1 MINDIQKASI
11 WKRFAAA
18 LLDFI
23 LIATIAVGMAALISL
38 ITGYDKAN
46 DRLSEIY
53 AEYEEKYGIDRTKSI
68 DSLTEEEMKRYE
80 EADKAISQDEE
91 AIKAYSRVINLT
103 LVITSLG
110 IFSGVMIGEFVIPLI
125 LKNGQTVGKKS
136 FRHRR
141 NDDRRHKNIKK
152 PWRSLS
158 APCSGNT
165 R

>member
-38 ITGYDKAN
+38 ITGYDRAN
-46 DRLSEIY
+46 DRLNEIY
-53 AEYEEKYGIDRTKSI
+53 AEYEEKYDIDRTKSV

-80 EADKAISQDEE
+80 EADRAISQDEE
-91 AIKAYSRVINLT
+91 AISAYSLVMNLT

-110 IFSGVMIGEFVIPLI
+110 ILSAVMTGEFIIPLI
-125 LKNGQTVGKKS
+125 LKNVWAAGCKGRVGRCAAGAGHGCS
-136 FRHRR
+136 HRY
-141 NDDRRHKNIKK
+141 
-152 PWRSLS
+152 
-158 APCSGNT
+158 
-165 R
+165 

>member
-38 ITGYDKAN
+38 ITGYDRAN
-46 DRLSEIY
+46 DRLNEIY
-53 AEYEEKYGIDRTKSI
+53 AEYEEKYDIDRTKSV

-80 EADKAISQDEE
+80 EADRAISQDEE
-91 AIKAYSRVINLT
+91 AISAYSLVMNLT

-110 IFSGVMIGEFVIPLI
+110 ILSAVMTGEFIIPLI
-125 LKNGQTVGKKS
+125 LKNGQTVGKKV
-136 FRHRR
+136 FGIGVMMTGGT
-141 NDDRRHKNIKK
+141 KNKK
-152 PWRSLS
+152 PLRFLS
-158 APCSGNT
+158 ALSSGNI